1 MILNNNILKMFKV
14 GLRNY
19 GYRQT
24 HVKTK
29 AKRVINNQFVSK
41 FSAIFHVKFDEIRN
55 GNGYYIN

>member
-1 MILNNNILKMFKV
+1 MFKV